1 MTKVDLKHFRRTVKT
16 DWAKEAEQMKEIS
29 MDFFRDEVR
38 NGFFIPTAV
47 KQAWAAQLQVLDVIE
62 TICRKHDI
70 TYFADWGTM
79 LGTVRHGGY
88 VPWDDDMDICMKRA
102 DYTRFK
108 EAAKTELPKNFRI
121 HDYEHQ
127 EDHWLFLSRVAN
139 SVHINFEPEHMKQFH
154 NFPYIAGID
163 IFVLDYLYKDEQQ
176 EKQHCEEV
184 KHIIAVADSII
195 AGEIAQPVKEANL
208 IQLEQKYHKTFN
220 RKLDNRHMGI
230 ELYRLAEEQMSRVP
244 EEQSDRM
251 AQIFPWGL
259 LGNRGQDKKYY
270 EKFVRLPFEDT
281 TMPVPADYHRILSGK
296 YHDYFKIHKVWS
308 GHDYPYFEGQR
319 KNLQAVAD
327 FKLPEFTFDKVML
340 RQNTKEMKNSD
351 TMQNIAAEALLN
363 IEKLHKAFMEEMQG
377 KTGSVVAGS
386 EEADDTEQSRSEAWT
401 DNAGQRT
408 GKLSADSTAQLLDI
422 LAQCQGVAI
431 DLGNFIE
438 QMKGEQ
444 HPSAK
449 VCVAALEKY
458 CEKIFNT
465 YNKMSLINER
475 PEKNSQIDNGMQAG
489 TAQAVWTDKIQSES
503 DLYGCEA
510 LQQAFVQMKQ
520 TVENEI
526 IHKKLVAFLPD
537 NPKRWKE
544 MQALYDYYTQQENT
558 EVCVIPLPLFA
569 KNLYGEIVAGQ
580 DEYDRNDKRNEYPA
594 YLNVI
599 PWHTVQMQSYEFA
612 AIVIQNPY
620 DAENPYLTVPPAYY
634 AKQLQQYTDC
644 LIYMMPQGV
653 NDFTE
658 NDITDVYGLKYSLT
672 MPGAMYADRI
682 LIESP
687 AMKALFVNH
696 LTAFAGEDTKE
707 VWADK
712 VMTISAFSGES
723 AQTGQPVQN
732 GQCGQTPPKKKLL
745 YCIGENEFY
754 ENAEMAI
761 NKVKERLNV
770 MTQYPESLKVAVC
783 LYPYDIAAWDICTGQ
798 EKDMLV
804 QVLKEYRK
812 NKGIELLTKNVFD
825 INGIDDMTAYYG
837 SPSPLICRFVQQRKP
852 AMVSEEQ

>member
-1 MTKVDLKHFRRTVKT
+1 
-16 DWAKEAEQMKEIS
+16 
-29 MDFFRDEVR
+29 
-38 NGFFIPTAV
+38 
-47 KQAWAAQLQVLDVIE
+47 
-62 TICRKHDI
+62 
-70 TYFADWGTM
+70 
-79 LGTVRHGGY
+79 
-88 VPWDDDMDICMKRA
+88 
-102 DYTRFK
+102 
-108 EAAKTELPKNFRI
+108 
-121 HDYEHQ
+121 
-127 EDHWLFLSRVAN
+127 
-139 SVHINFEPEHMKQFH
+139 
-154 NFPYIAGID
+154 
-163 IFVLDYLYKDEQQ
+163 
-176 EKQHCEEV
+176 
-184 KHIIAVADSII
+184 
-195 AGEIAQPVKEANL
+195 
-208 IQLEQKYHKTFN
+208 
-220 RKLDNRHMGI
+220 MGI
-230 ELYRLAEEQMSRVP
+230 ELYRLAEEQMARVP
-244 EEQSDRM
+244 KEESDRM

-259 LGNRGQDKKYY
+259 LGNRGQDREYY
-270 EKFVRLPFEDT
+270 EKFVRLPFENT

-319 KNLQAVAD
+319 KNLQTVAD
-327 FKLPEFTFDKVML
+327 FKLPEFTFDKAML
-340 RQNTKEMKNSD
+340 RQNAGKRDNQD
-351 TMQNIAAEALLN
+351 TMQNIAAEALSN
-363 IEKLHKAFMEEMQG
+363 IEKLHNAFLAEISR
-377 KTGSVVAGS
+377 KTAG
-386 EEADDTEQSRSEAWT
+386 AEQ
-401 DNAGQRT
+401 
-408 GKLSADSTAQLLDI
+408 ADSVAQLLDM
-422 LAQCQGVAI
+422 LAQCQSVAI

-438 QMKGEQ
+438 QMKGEENL
-444 HPSAK
+444 SAK
-449 VCVAALEKY
+449 ACVAALEEY
-458 CEKIFNT
+458 CEKIFNV
-465 YNKMSLINER
+465 YNNLSLALGR
-475 PEKNSQIDNGMQAG
+475 EKEDFQKLCA
-489 TAQAVWTDKIQSES
+489 
-503 DLYGCEA
+503 A
-510 LQQAFVQMKQ
+510 LNWAFVQMKQ
-520 TVENEI
+520 TVESEI
-526 IHKKLVAFLPD
+526 IYKKLVAFLPD

-558 EVCVIPLPLFA
+558 EACVIPLPLFT

-620 DAENPYLTVPPAYY
+620 DAENPYLTVPPVYY

-658 NDITDVYGLKYSLT
+658 NDITDVYGLKYSLM

-804 QVLKEYRK
+804 QVLKEYRE

>member
-1 MTKVDLKHFRRTVKT
+1 
-16 DWAKEAEQMKEIS
+16 MKEIS

-70 TYFADWGTM
+70 TYFADWGTI

-88 VPWDDDMDICMKRA
+88 VPWDDDMDICMKRE

-108 EAAKTELPKNFRI
+108 EAAKTELPKDFRI

-176 EKQHCEEV
+176 ETQRCEEV

-230 ELYRLAEEQMSRVP
+230 ELYRLAEEQMARVP
-244 EEQSDRM
+244 KEESDRM

-270 EKFVRLPFEDT
+270 EKFVRLPFENT

-327 FKLPEFTFDKVML
+327 FKLPEFTFDKAML
-340 RQNTKEMKNSD
+340 RQNTGKRDNQD
-351 TMQNIAAEALLN
+351 TMQNIAAEALSN
-363 IEKLHKAFMEEMQG
+363 IEKLHNAFLAEISR
-377 KTGSVVAGS
+377 KTAG
-386 EEADDTEQSRSEAWT
+386 AEQ
-401 DNAGQRT
+401 
-408 GKLSADSTAQLLDI
+408 ADSVAQLLDM
-422 LAQCQGVAI
+422 LAQCQSVAI

-438 QMKGEQ
+438 QMKGEENL
-444 HPSAK
+444 SAK
-449 VCVAALEKY
+449 ACVAALEEY
-458 CEKIFNT
+458 CEKIFDV
-465 YNKMSLINER
+465 YNNLPLAVER
-475 PEKNSQIDNGMQAG
+475 EKEDFQKLCA
-489 TAQAVWTDKIQSES
+489 
-503 DLYGCEA
+503 A
-510 LQQAFVQMKQ
+510 LNRAFVQMKQ
-520 TVENEI
+520 TVESEI
-526 IHKKLVAFLPD
+526 IYKKLVAFLPD

-544 MQALYDYYTQQENT
+544 MQALYDYYAQQENT
-558 EVCVIPLPLFA
+558 EACVIPLPLFA

-599 PWHTVQMQSYEFA
+599 PWHTVQLQSYEFA

-620 DAENPYLTVPPAYY
+620 DAENPYLTVPPVYY

-658 NDITDVYGLKYSLT
+658 NDITDVYGLKYSLM
-672 MPGAMYADRI
+672 MPGAMYADKI
-682 LIESP
+682 LIESG
-687 AMKALFVNH
+687 AMKELFVNH

>member
-1 MTKVDLKHFRRTVKT
+1 M

-70 TYFADWGTM
+70 TYFADWGTI

-88 VPWDDDMDICMKRA
+88 VPWDDDMDICMKRE

-108 EAAKTELPKNFRI
+108 EAAKTELPKDFRI

-176 EKQHCEEV
+176 EKQRCEEV

-208 IQLEQKYHKTFN
+208 IQLEEKYHKTFN

-230 ELYRLAEEQMSRVP
+230 ELYRLAEEQMARVP
-244 EEQSDRM
+244 KEESDRM
-251 AQIFPWGL
+251 AQIFPWSL
-259 LGNRGQDKKYY
+259 LGNRGQDREYY
-270 EKFVRLPFEDT
+270 EKFVRLPFENT

-327 FKLPEFTFDKVML
+327 FKLPEFTFDKAML
-340 RQNTKEMKNSD
+340 RQNTKEMKNPD

-363 IEKLHKAFMEEMQG
+363 VEKLHNAFLAEISR
-377 KTGSVVAGS
+377 KTAG
-386 EEADDTEQSRSEAWT
+386 AEQ
-401 DNAGQRT
+401 
-408 GKLSADSTAQLLDI
+408 ADSVAQLLDM
-422 LAQCQGVAI
+422 LAQCQSVAI

-438 QMKGEQ
+438 QMQGEENL
-444 HPSAK
+444 SAK
-449 VCVAALEKY
+449 ACVAALEEY
-458 CEKIFNT
+458 CEKIFNV
-465 YNKMSLINER
+465 YNNLSLALGR
-475 PEKNSQIDNGMQAG
+475 EKEDFQKLCA
-489 TAQAVWTDKIQSES
+489 
-503 DLYGCEA
+503 A
-510 LQQAFVQMKQ
+510 LNRAFVQMKQ

-812 NKGIELLTKNVFD
+812 NKGIELLTKNAFD

-837 SPSPLICRFVQQRKP
+837 SPSPLICRFVQQHKP

>member
-1 MTKVDLKHFRRTVKT
+1 M

-70 TYFADWGTM
+70 TYFADWGTI

-108 EAAKTELPKNFRI
+108 EAAKTELPKDFRI

-176 EKQHCEEV
+176 EKQRCEEV

-208 IQLEQKYHKTFN
+208 IQLEEKYHKTFN

-230 ELYRLAEEQMSRVP
+230 ELYRLAEEQMARVP
-244 EEQSDRM
+244 KEESDRM
-251 AQIFPWGL
+251 TQIFPWGL
-259 LGNRGQDKKYY
+259 LGNRGQDREYY
-270 EKFVRLPFEDT
+270 EKFVRLPFENT

-327 FKLPEFTFDKVML
+327 FKLPEFTFDKAML
-340 RQNTKEMKNSD
+340 RQNAGKRDNQD
-351 TMQNIAAEALLN
+351 TMQNIAAEALSN
-363 IEKLHKAFMEEMQG
+363 IEKLHNAFLAEISW
-377 KTGSVVAGS
+377 KTAG
-386 EEADDTEQSRSEAWT
+386 AEQ
-401 DNAGQRT
+401 
-408 GKLSADSTAQLLDI
+408 ADSVAQLLDM
-422 LAQCQGVAI
+422 LAQCQSVAI

-438 QMKGEQ
+438 QMKGEENL
-444 HPSAK
+444 SAK
-449 VCVAALEKY
+449 ACVAALEEY
-458 CEKIFNT
+458 CEKIFDV
-465 YNKMSLINER
+465 YNNLPLAVER
-475 PEKNSQIDNGMQAG
+475 EKEDFQKLCA
-489 TAQAVWTDKIQSES
+489 
-503 DLYGCEA
+503 A
-510 LQQAFVQMKQ
+510 LNQAFVQMKQ

-544 MQALYDYYTQQENT
+544 MQALYDYYRQQENT

-580 DEYDRNDKRNEYPA
+580 DEYDKNDKRGEYPA
-594 YLNVI
+594 DLNI
-599 PWHTVQMQSYEFA
+599 IAWHTVQMQSYEFA

-707 VWADK
+707 VWDDK

>member
-1 MTKVDLKHFRRTVKT
+1 
-16 DWAKEAEQMKEIS
+16 MKEIS

-70 TYFADWGTM
+70 TYFADWGTI

-88 VPWDDDMDICMKRA
+88 VPWDDDMDICMKRE

-108 EAAKTELPKNFRI
+108 EAAKTELPKDFRI

-176 EKQHCEEV
+176 EKQRCEEV

-208 IQLEQKYHKTFN
+208 IQLEEKYHKTFN

-230 ELYRLAEEQMSRVP
+230 ELYRLAEEQMARVP
-244 EEQSDRM
+244 KEESDRM

-259 LGNRGQDKKYY
+259 LGNRGQDREYY
-270 EKFVRLPFEDT
+270 EKFVRLPFENT

-327 FKLPEFTFDKVML
+327 FKLPEFTFDKAML
-340 RQNTKEMKNSD
+340 RQNAGKRDNQD
-351 TMQNIAAEALLN
+351 TMQNIAAEALSN
-363 IEKLHKAFMEEMQG
+363 IEKLHNAFLAEISR
-377 KTGSVVAGS
+377 KTAG
-386 EEADDTEQSRSEAWT
+386 AEQ
-401 DNAGQRT
+401 
-408 GKLSADSTAQLLDI
+408 ADSVAQLLDM
-422 LAQCQGVAI
+422 LAQCQSVAI

-438 QMKGEQ
+438 QMKGEENL
-444 HPSAK
+444 SAK
-449 VCVAALEKY
+449 ACVAALEEY
-458 CEKIFNT
+458 CEKIFDV
-465 YNKMSLINER
+465 YNNLPLAVGR
-475 PEKNSQIDNGMQAG
+475 EKEDFQKLCA
-489 TAQAVWTDKIQSES
+489 
-503 DLYGCEA
+503 A
-510 LQQAFVQMKQ
+510 LNQAFVQMKQ

-544 MQALYDYYTQQENT
+544 MQALYDYYRQQENT

-569 KNLYGEIVAGQ
+569 KSLYGEIVAGQ
-580 DEYDRNDKRNEYPA
+580 DEYDKNDKRGEYPA
-594 YLNVI
+594 DLNI
-599 PWHTVQMQSYEFA
+599 IAWHTVQMQSYEFA

-804 QVLKEYRK
+804 QVLKEYRN

>member
-1 MTKVDLKHFRRTVKT
+1 MDLKHFRWTVKT

-70 TYFADWGTM
+70 TYFADWGTI

-88 VPWDDDMDICMKRA
+88 VPWDDDMDICMKRE

-108 EAAKTELPKNFRI
+108 EAAKTELPKDFRI

-176 EKQHCEEV
+176 EKQRCEEV

-208 IQLEQKYHKTFN
+208 IQLEEKYHKTFN
-220 RKLDNRHMGI
+220 RKLDNRHIGI
-230 ELYRLAEEQMSRVP
+230 ELYRLAEEQMARVP
-244 EEQSDRM
+244 KEESDRM

-259 LGNRGQDKKYY
+259 LGNRGQDREYY
-270 EKFVRLPFEDT
+270 EKFVRLPFENT

-327 FKLPEFTFDKVML
+327 FKLPEFTFDKAML
-340 RQNTKEMKNSD
+340 RQNAGKRDNQD
-351 TMQNIAAEALLN
+351 TMQNIAAEALSN
-363 IEKLHKAFMEEMQG
+363 IEKLHNAFLAEISW
-377 KTGSVVAGS
+377 KTAG
-386 EEADDTEQSRSEAWT
+386 AEQ
-401 DNAGQRT
+401 
-408 GKLSADSTAQLLDI
+408 ADSVAQLLDM
-422 LAQCQGVAI
+422 LAQCQSVAI

-438 QMKGEQ
+438 QMKGEENL
-444 HPSAK
+444 SAK
-449 VCVAALEKY
+449 ACVAALEEY
-458 CEKIFNT
+458 CEKIFDV
-465 YNKMSLINER
+465 YNNLPLAVER
-475 PEKNSQIDNGMQAG
+475 EKEDFQKLCA
-489 TAQAVWTDKIQSES
+489 
-503 DLYGCEA
+503 A
-510 LQQAFVQMKQ
+510 LNQAFVQMKQ

-544 MQALYDYYTQQENT
+544 MQALYDYYRQQENT

-580 DEYDRNDKRNEYPA
+580 DEYDKNDKRGEYPA
-594 YLNVI
+594 DLNI
-599 PWHTVQMQSYEFA
+599 IAWHTVQMQSYEFA

-620 DAENPYLTVPPAYY
+620 DAENPYLTVPTAYY

-658 NDITDVYGLKYSLT
+658 NDITDVYGLKYSLM

-812 NKGIELLTKNVFD
+812 NKGIELLTKNAFD

-837 SPSPLICRFVQQRKP
+837 SPSPLICRFVQQHKP

>member
-1 MTKVDLKHFRRTVKT
+1 M

-70 TYFADWGTM
+70 TYFADWGTI

-88 VPWDDDMDICMKRA
+88 VPWDDDMDICMKRE

-108 EAAKTELPKNFRI
+108 EAAKTELPKDFRI

-154 NFPYIAGID
+154 NFPYIVGID

-176 EKQHCEEV
+176 EKQRCEEV

-208 IQLEQKYHKTFN
+208 IQLEEKYHKTFN

-230 ELYRLAEEQMSRVP
+230 ELYRLAEEQMARVP
-244 EEQSDRM
+244 KEESDRM

-270 EKFVRLPFEDT
+270 EKFVRLPFENT
-281 TMPVPADYHRILSGK
+281 IMPVPADYHRILSGR

-327 FKLPEFTFDKVML
+327 FKLPEFTFDKAML
-340 RQNTKEMKNSD
+340 RQNAGKRDNQD
-351 TMQNIAAEALLN
+351 TMQNIAAEALSN
-363 IEKLHKAFMEEMQG
+363 IEKLHNAFLAEISR
-377 KTGSVVAGS
+377 KTAG
-386 EEADDTEQSRSEAWT
+386 AEQ
-401 DNAGQRT
+401 
-408 GKLSADSTAQLLDI
+408 ADSVAQLLDM
-422 LAQCQGVAI
+422 LAQCQSVAI

-438 QMKGEQ
+438 QMKGEENL
-444 HPSAK
+444 SAK
-449 VCVAALEKY
+449 ACVAALEEY
-458 CEKIFNT
+458 CEKIFDV
-465 YNKMSLINER
+465 YNNLPLAVER
-475 PEKNSQIDNGMQAG
+475 EKEDFQKLCA
-489 TAQAVWTDKIQSES
+489 
-503 DLYGCEA
+503 A
-510 LQQAFVQMKQ
+510 LNQAFVQMKQ

-544 MQALYDYYTQQENT
+544 MQALYDYYRQQENT

-580 DEYDRNDKRNEYPA
+580 DEYDKNDKRGEYPA
-594 YLNVI
+594 DLNI
-599 PWHTVQMQSYEFA
+599 IAWHTVQMQSYEFA

-658 NDITDVYGLKYSLT
+658 NDITDVYGLKYSLM

-804 QVLKEYRK
+804 QVLKEYQK
-812 NKGIELLTKNVFD
+812 NKGIELLMKNVFD

>member
-1 MTKVDLKHFRRTVKT
+1 
-16 DWAKEAEQMKEIS
+16 MKEIS

-70 TYFADWGTM
+70 TYFADWGTI

-88 VPWDDDMDICMKRA
+88 VPWDDDMDICMKRE

-108 EAAKTELPKNFRI
+108 EAAKTELPKDFRI

-176 EKQHCEEV
+176 EKQRCEEV

-208 IQLEQKYHKTFN
+208 IQLEEKYHKTFN
-220 RKLDNRHMGI
+220 RKLDNRHIGI
-230 ELYRLAEEQMSRVP
+230 ELYRLAEEQMARVP
-244 EEQSDRM
+244 KEESDRM

-259 LGNRGQDKKYY
+259 LGNRGQDREYY
-270 EKFVRLPFEDT
+270 EKFVRLPFENT

-327 FKLPEFTFDKVML
+327 FKLPEFTFDKAML
-340 RQNTKEMKNSD
+340 RQNAGKRDNQD
-351 TMQNIAAEALLN
+351 TMQNIAAEALSN
-363 IEKLHKAFMEEMQG
+363 IEKLHNAFLAEISR
-377 KTGSVVAGS
+377 KTAG
-386 EEADDTEQSRSEAWT
+386 AEQ
-401 DNAGQRT
+401 
-408 GKLSADSTAQLLDI
+408 ADSVAQLLDM
-422 LAQCQGVAI
+422 LAQCQSVAI

-438 QMKGEQ
+438 QMKGEENL
-444 HPSAK
+444 SAK
-449 VCVAALEKY
+449 ACVAALEEY
-458 CEKIFNT
+458 CEKIFNV
-465 YNKMSLINER
+465 YNNLSLVLGR
-475 PEKNSQIDNGMQAG
+475 EKEDFQKLCA
-489 TAQAVWTDKIQSES
+489 
-503 DLYGCEA
+503 A
-510 LQQAFVQMKQ
+510 LNRAFVQMKQ
-520 TVENEI
+520 TVESEI
-526 IHKKLVAFLPD
+526 IYKKLVAFLPD

-558 EVCVIPLPLFA
+558 EACVIPLPLFT
-569 KNLYGEIVAGQ
+569 KNLYGGIVAGQ
-580 DEYDRNDKRNEYPA
+580 DEYDKNDKRGEYPA
-594 YLNVI
+594 DLNI
-599 PWHTVQMQSYEFA
+599 IAWHTVQMQSYEFA

>member
-1 MTKVDLKHFRRTVKT
+1 
-16 DWAKEAEQMKEIS
+16 
-29 MDFFRDEVR
+29 
-38 NGFFIPTAV
+38 
-47 KQAWAAQLQVLDVIE
+47 
-62 TICRKHDI
+62 
-70 TYFADWGTM
+70 
-79 LGTVRHGGY
+79 
-88 VPWDDDMDICMKRA
+88 
-102 DYTRFK
+102 
-108 EAAKTELPKNFRI
+108 
-121 HDYEHQ
+121 
-127 EDHWLFLSRVAN
+127 
-139 SVHINFEPEHMKQFH
+139 
-154 NFPYIAGID
+154 
-163 IFVLDYLYKDEQQ
+163 
-176 EKQHCEEV
+176 
-184 KHIIAVADSII
+184 
-195 AGEIAQPVKEANL
+195 
-208 IQLEQKYHKTFN
+208 
-220 RKLDNRHMGI
+220 
-230 ELYRLAEEQMSRVP
+230 
-244 EEQSDRM
+244 
-251 AQIFPWGL
+251 
-259 LGNRGQDKKYY
+259 
-270 EKFVRLPFEDT
+270 
-281 TMPVPADYHRILSGK
+281 
-296 YHDYFKIHKVWS
+296 
-308 GHDYPYFEGQR
+308 
-319 KNLQAVAD
+319 
-327 FKLPEFTFDKVML
+327 
-340 RQNTKEMKNSD
+340 
-351 TMQNIAAEALLN
+351 
-363 IEKLHKAFMEEMQG
+363 
-377 KTGSVVAGS
+377 
-386 EEADDTEQSRSEAWT
+386 
-401 DNAGQRT
+401 
-408 GKLSADSTAQLLDI
+408 
-422 LAQCQGVAI
+422 
-431 DLGNFIE
+431 
-438 QMKGEQ
+438 
-444 HPSAK
+444 
-449 VCVAALEKY
+449 
-458 CEKIFNT
+458 
-465 YNKMSLINER
+465 MSLINER

-732 GQCGQTPPKKKLL
+732 GQCGQIPPKKKLL

>member
-1 MTKVDLKHFRRTVKT
+1 M

-70 TYFADWGTM
+70 TYFADWGTI

-88 VPWDDDMDICMKRA
+88 VPWDDDMDICMKRE

-108 EAAKTELPKNFRI
+108 EAAKTELPKDFRI

-176 EKQHCEEV
+176 EKQRCEEV

-195 AGEIAQPVKEANL
+195 VGEIAQPVKEANL
-208 IQLEQKYHKTFN
+208 IQLEEKYHKTFN

-230 ELYRLAEEQMSRVP
+230 ELYRLAEEQMARVP
-244 EEQSDRM
+244 KEESDRM

-259 LGNRGQDKKYY
+259 LGNRGQDREYY
-270 EKFVRLPFEDT
+270 EKFVRLPFENT

-327 FKLPEFTFDKVML
+327 FKLPEFTFDKAML
-340 RQNTKEMKNSD
+340 RQNAGKRDNQD

-363 IEKLHKAFMEEMQG
+363 IEKLHNAFLAEIPW
-377 KTGSVVAGS
+377 KTAG
-386 EEADDTEQSRSEAWT
+386 AEQ
-401 DNAGQRT
+401 
-408 GKLSADSTAQLLDI
+408 ADSVAQLLDM
-422 LAQCQGVAI
+422 LAQCQSVVI

-438 QMKGEQ
+438 QMKGEENL
-444 HPSAK
+444 SAK
-449 VCVAALEKY
+449 ACVAALEEY
-458 CEKIFNT
+458 CEKIFDV
-465 YNKMSLINER
+465 YNNVSLAVER
-475 PEKNSQIDNGMQAG
+475 EKEDFQKLCA
-489 TAQAVWTDKIQSES
+489 
-503 DLYGCEA
+503 A
-510 LQQAFVQMKQ
+510 LNRAFVQMKQ

-544 MQALYDYYTQQENT
+544 MQALYDYYRQQENT

-580 DEYDRNDKRNEYPA
+580 DEYDKNDKRGEYPA
-594 YLNVI
+594 DLNI
-599 PWHTVQMQSYEFA
+599 IAWHTVQMQSYEFA

-658 NDITDVYGLKYSLT
+658 NDITDIYGLKYSLT
-672 MPGAMYADRI
+672 VPGTMYADKI
-682 LIESP
+682 LIESG
-687 AMKALFVNH
+687 AMKELFVNH

-707 VWADK
+707 VWDDK

>member
-1 MTKVDLKHFRRTVKT
+1 
-16 DWAKEAEQMKEIS
+16 MKEIS

-70 TYFADWGTM
+70 TYFADWGTI

-88 VPWDDDMDICMKRA
+88 VPWDDDMDICMKRE

-108 EAAKTELPKNFRI
+108 EAAKTELPKDFRI

-176 EKQHCEEV
+176 EKQRCEEV

-208 IQLEQKYHKTFN
+208 IQLEEKYHKTFN

-230 ELYRLAEEQMSRVP
+230 ELYRLAEEQMARVP
-244 EEQSDRM
+244 KEESDRM

-259 LGNRGQDKKYY
+259 LGNRGQDREYY
-270 EKFVRLPFEDT
+270 EKFVRLPFENT

-327 FKLPEFTFDKVML
+327 FKLPEFTFDKAML
-340 RQNTKEMKNSD
+340 RQNAGKRDNQD
-351 TMQNIAAEALLN
+351 TMQNIAAEALSN
-363 IEKLHKAFMEEMQG
+363 IEKLHNAFLAEISR
-377 KTGSVVAGS
+377 KTAG
-386 EEADDTEQSRSEAWT
+386 AEQ
-401 DNAGQRT
+401 
-408 GKLSADSTAQLLDI
+408 ADSVAQLLDM
-422 LAQCQGVAI
+422 LAQCQSVAI

-438 QMKGEQ
+438 QMKGEENL
-444 HPSAK
+444 SAK
-449 VCVAALEKY
+449 ACVAALEEY
-458 CEKIFNT
+458 CEKIFDV
-465 YNKMSLINER
+465 YNNLPLAVER
-475 PEKNSQIDNGMQAG
+475 EKEDFQKLCA
-489 TAQAVWTDKIQSES
+489 
-503 DLYGCEA
+503 A
-510 LQQAFVQMKQ
+510 LNQAFVQMKQ

-544 MQALYDYYTQQENT
+544 MQALYDYYRQQENT

-580 DEYDRNDKRNEYPA
+580 DEYDKNDKRGEYPA
-594 YLNVI
+594 DLNI
-599 PWHTVQMQSYEFA
+599 IAWHTVQMQSYEFA

-620 DAENPYLTVPPAYY
+620 DAENPYLTVPTAYY

-658 NDITDVYGLKYSLT
+658 NDITDVYGLKYSLM

-707 VWADK
+707 VWTDK
-712 VMTISAFSGES
+712 VMTIAAFSGES

>member
-88 VPWDDDMDICMKRA
+88 VPWDDDMDICMKRE

-108 EAAKTELPKNFRI
+108 EAAKTELPKDFRI

-176 EKQHCEEV
+176 EKQRCEEV

-208 IQLEQKYHKTFN
+208 IQLEEKYHKTFN
-220 RKLDNRHMGI
+220 RKLDNRHIGI
-230 ELYRLAEEQMSRVP
+230 ELYRLAEEQMARVP
-244 EEQSDRM
+244 KEESDRM

-259 LGNRGQDKKYY
+259 LGNRGQDREYY
-270 EKFVRLPFEDT
+270 EKFVRLPFENT

-327 FKLPEFTFDKVML
+327 FKLPEFTFDKAML
-340 RQNTKEMKNSD
+340 RQNAGKRDNQD
-351 TMQNIAAEALLN
+351 TMQNIAAEALSN
-363 IEKLHKAFMEEMQG
+363 IEKLHNAFLAEISR
-377 KTGSVVAGS
+377 KTAG
-386 EEADDTEQSRSEAWT
+386 AEQ
-401 DNAGQRT
+401 
-408 GKLSADSTAQLLDI
+408 ADSVAQLLDM
-422 LAQCQGVAI
+422 LAQCQSVAI

-438 QMKGEQ
+438 QMKGEENL
-444 HPSAK
+444 SAK
-449 VCVAALEKY
+449 ACVAALEEY
-458 CEKIFNT
+458 CEKIFNV
-465 YNKMSLINER
+465 YNNLSLVLGR
-475 PEKNSQIDNGMQAG
+475 EKEDFQKLCA
-489 TAQAVWTDKIQSES
+489 
-503 DLYGCEA
+503 A
-510 LQQAFVQMKQ
+510 LNRAFVQMKQ
-520 TVENEI
+520 TVESEI
-526 IHKKLVAFLPD
+526 IYKKLVAFLPD

-558 EVCVIPLPLFA
+558 EACVIPLPLFT
-569 KNLYGEIVAGQ
+569 KNLYGGIVAGQ
-580 DEYDRNDKRNEYPA
+580 DEYDKNDKRGEYPA
-594 YLNVI
+594 DLNI
-599 PWHTVQMQSYEFA
+599 IAWHTVQMQSYEFA

-837 SPSPLICRFVQQRKP
+837 SPSPLICRFVQQHKP

>member
-1 MTKVDLKHFRRTVKT
+1 
-16 DWAKEAEQMKEIS
+16 MKEIS

-70 TYFADWGTM
+70 TYFADWGTI

-88 VPWDDDMDICMKRA
+88 VPWDDDMDICMKRE

-176 EKQHCEEV
+176 EKQRCEEV

-208 IQLEQKYHKTFN
+208 IQLEEKYHKTFN
-220 RKLDNRHMGI
+220 RKLDNRHIGI
-230 ELYRLAEEQMSRVP
+230 ELYRLAEEQMARVP
-244 EEQSDRM
+244 KEESDRM

-259 LGNRGQDKKYY
+259 LGNRGQDREYY
-270 EKFVRLPFEDT
+270 EKFVRLPFENT

-327 FKLPEFTFDKVML
+327 FKLPEFTFDKAML
-340 RQNTKEMKNSD
+340 RQNTGKRDNQD
-351 TMQNIAAEALLN
+351 TMQNIAAEALSN
-363 IEKLHKAFMEEMQG
+363 IEKLHNAFLAEISR
-377 KTGSVVAGS
+377 KTAG
-386 EEADDTEQSRSEAWT
+386 AEQ
-401 DNAGQRT
+401 
-408 GKLSADSTAQLLDI
+408 ADSVAQLLDM
-422 LAQCQGVAI
+422 LAQCQSVAI

-438 QMKGEQ
+438 QMKGEENL
-444 HPSAK
+444 SAK
-449 VCVAALEKY
+449 ACVAALEEY
-458 CEKIFNT
+458 CEKIFDV
-465 YNKMSLINER
+465 YNNLPLAVER
-475 PEKNSQIDNGMQAG
+475 EKEDFQKLCA
-489 TAQAVWTDKIQSES
+489 
-503 DLYGCEA
+503 A
-510 LQQAFVQMKQ
+510 LNRAFVQMKQ
-520 TVENEI
+520 TVESEI
-526 IHKKLVAFLPD
+526 IYKKLVAFLPD

-544 MQALYDYYTQQENT
+544 MQALYDYYAQQENT
-558 EVCVIPLPLFA
+558 EACVIPLPLFA

-599 PWHTVQMQSYEFA
+599 PWHTVQLQSYEFA

-620 DAENPYLTVPPAYY
+620 DAENPYLTVPPVYY

-658 NDITDVYGLKYSLT
+658 NDITDVYGLKYSLM
-672 MPGAMYADRI
+672 MPGAMYADKI
-682 LIESP
+682 LIESG
-687 AMKALFVNH
+687 AMKELFVNH

-732 GQCGQTPPKKKLL
+732 GQCGQTPPKKSCYTAL
-745 YCIGENEFY
+745 
-754 ENAEMAI
+754 
-761 NKVKERLNV
+761 VKMNFMKMRRW
-770 MTQYPESLKVAVC
+770 QSIK
-783 LYPYDIAAWDICTGQ
+783 
-798 EKDMLV
+798 
-804 QVLKEYRK
+804 
-812 NKGIELLTKNVFD
+812 
-825 INGIDDMTAYYG
+825 
-837 SPSPLICRFVQQRKP
+837 
-852 AMVSEEQ
+852 

>member
-1 MTKVDLKHFRRTVKT
+1 M

-70 TYFADWGTM
+70 TYFADWGTI

-88 VPWDDDMDICMKRA
+88 VPWDDDMDICMKRE

-108 EAAKTELPKNFRI
+108 EAAKTELPESFCI

-127 EDHWLFLSRVAN
+127 EDHWLFLSRVVN
-139 SVHINFEPEHMKQFH
+139 NKHICFEPEHMKQFH
-154 NFPYIAGID
+154 NFPYLAGID

-176 EKQHCEEV
+176 EKQRCEEV

-208 IQLEQKYHKTFN
+208 IQLEEKYHKTFN

-230 ELYRLAEEQMSRVP
+230 ELYRLAEEQMARVP
-244 EEQSDRM
+244 KEESDRM

-270 EKFVRLPFEDT
+270 EKFVRLPFENT
-281 TMPVPADYHRILSGK
+281 IMPVPADYHRILSGR

-327 FKLPEFTFDKVML
+327 FKLPEFTFDKAML
-340 RQNTKEMKNSD
+340 RQNAGKRDNQD
-351 TMQNIAAEALLN
+351 TMQNIAAEALSN
-363 IEKLHKAFMEEMQG
+363 IEKLHNAFLAEISR
-377 KTGSVVAGS
+377 KTAG
-386 EEADDTEQSRSEAWT
+386 AEQ
-401 DNAGQRT
+401 
-408 GKLSADSTAQLLDI
+408 ADSVAQLLDM
-422 LAQCQGVAI
+422 LAQCQSVAI

-438 QMKGEQ
+438 QMKGEENL
-444 HPSAK
+444 SAK
-449 VCVAALEKY
+449 ACVAALEEY
-458 CEKIFNT
+458 CEKIFDV
-465 YNKMSLINER
+465 YNNLPLAVER
-475 PEKNSQIDNGMQAG
+475 EKEDFQKLCA
-489 TAQAVWTDKIQSES
+489 
-503 DLYGCEA
+503 A
-510 LQQAFVQMKQ
+510 LNQAFVQMKQ

-544 MQALYDYYTQQENT
+544 MQALYDYYRQQENT

-580 DEYDRNDKRNEYPA
+580 DEYDKNDKRGEYPA
-594 YLNVI
+594 DLNI
-599 PWHTVQMQSYEFA
+599 IAWHTVQMQSYEFA

-658 NDITDVYGLKYSLT
+658 NDITDIYGLKYSLT
-672 MPGAMYADRI
+672 VPGAMYADKI
-682 LIESP
+682 LIESG
-687 AMKALFVNH
+687 AMKELFVNH

-804 QVLKEYRK
+804 QVLKEYQK
-812 NKGIELLTKNVFD
+812 NKGIELLMKNVFD

>member
-1 MTKVDLKHFRRTVKT
+1 
-16 DWAKEAEQMKEIS
+16 MKEIS

-70 TYFADWGTM
+70 TYFADWGTI

-88 VPWDDDMDICMKRA
+88 VPWDDDMDICMKRE

-108 EAAKTELPKNFRI
+108 EAAKTELPKDFRI

-176 EKQHCEEV
+176 EKQRCEEV

-208 IQLEQKYHKTFN
+208 IQLEEKYHKTFN
-220 RKLDNRHMGI
+220 RKLDNRHIGI
-230 ELYRLAEEQMSRVP
+230 ELYRLAEEQMARVP
-244 EEQSDRM
+244 KEESDRM

-259 LGNRGQDKKYY
+259 LGNRGQDREYY
-270 EKFVRLPFEDT
+270 EKFVRLPFENT

-308 GHDYPYFEGQR
+308 GHDYPYFEEQR

-327 FKLPEFTFDKVML
+327 FKLPEFTFDKAML
-340 RQNTKEMKNSD
+340 RQNAGKRDNQD
-351 TMQNIAAEALLN
+351 TMQNIATEALSN
-363 IEKLHKAFMEEMQG
+363 IEKLHNAFLAEISR
-377 KTGSVVAGS
+377 KTAG
-386 EEADDTEQSRSEAWT
+386 AEQ
-401 DNAGQRT
+401 
-408 GKLSADSTAQLLDI
+408 ADSVAQLLDM
-422 LAQCQGVAI
+422 LAQCQSVAI

-438 QMKGEQ
+438 QMKGEENL
-444 HPSAK
+444 SAK
-449 VCVAALEKY
+449 ACVAALEEY
-458 CEKIFNT
+458 CEKIFDV
-465 YNKMSLINER
+465 YNNLPLAVER
-475 PEKNSQIDNGMQAG
+475 EKEDFQKLCA
-489 TAQAVWTDKIQSES
+489 
-503 DLYGCEA
+503 A
-510 LQQAFVQMKQ
+510 LNQAFVQMKQ

-544 MQALYDYYTQQENT
+544 MQALYDYYRQQENT

-580 DEYDRNDKRNEYPA
+580 DEYDKNDKRGEYPA
-594 YLNVI
+594 DLNI
-599 PWHTVQMQSYEFA
+599 IAWHTVQMQSYEFA

-620 DAENPYLTVPPAYY
+620 DAENPYLTVPTAYY

-658 NDITDVYGLKYSLT
+658 NDITDVYGLKYSLM

-707 VWADK
+707 VWTDK
-712 VMTISAFSGES
+712 VMTIAAFSGES

-804 QVLKEYRK
+804 QVLKEYQK
-812 NKGIELLTKNVFD
+812 NKGVELLTKNVFD

>member
-1 MTKVDLKHFRRTVKT
+1 MAKVDLKHFRRTVKT

-70 TYFADWGTM
+70 TYFADWGTI

-88 VPWDDDMDICMKRA
+88 VPWDDDMDICMKRE

-108 EAAKTELPKNFRI
+108 EAAKTELPKDFRI

-176 EKQHCEEV
+176 EKQRCEEV

-195 AGEIAQPVKEANL
+195 VGEIAQPVKEANL
-208 IQLEQKYHKTFN
+208 IQLEEKYHKTFN

-230 ELYRLAEEQMSRVP
+230 ELYRLAEEQMARVP
-244 EEQSDRM
+244 KEESDRM

-259 LGNRGQDKKYY
+259 LGNRGQDREYY
-270 EKFVRLPFEDT
+270 EKFVRLPFENT

-327 FKLPEFTFDKVML
+327 FKLPEFTFDKAML
-340 RQNTKEMKNSD
+340 RQNAGKRDNQD

-363 IEKLHKAFMEEMQG
+363 IEKLHNAFLAEIPW
-377 KTGSVVAGS
+377 KTAG
-386 EEADDTEQSRSEAWT
+386 AEQ
-401 DNAGQRT
+401 
-408 GKLSADSTAQLLDI
+408 ADSVAQLLDM
-422 LAQCQGVAI
+422 LAQCQSVVI

-438 QMKGEQ
+438 QMKGEENL
-444 HPSAK
+444 SAK
-449 VCVAALEKY
+449 ACVAALEEY
-458 CEKIFNT
+458 CEKIFDV
-465 YNKMSLINER
+465 YNNVSLAVER
-475 PEKNSQIDNGMQAG
+475 EKEDFQKLCA
-489 TAQAVWTDKIQSES
+489 
-503 DLYGCEA
+503 A
-510 LQQAFVQMKQ
+510 LNRAFVQMKQ

-544 MQALYDYYTQQENT
+544 MQALYDYYRQQENT

-580 DEYDRNDKRNEYPA
+580 DEYDKNDKRGEYPA
-594 YLNVI
+594 DLNI
-599 PWHTVQMQSYEFA
+599 IAWHTVQMQSYEFA

-658 NDITDVYGLKYSLT
+658 NDITDIYGLKYSLT
-672 MPGAMYADRI
+672 VPGTMYADKI
-682 LIESP
+682 LIESG
-687 AMKALFVNH
+687 AMKELFVNH

-707 VWADK
+707 VWDDK

-732 GQCGQTPPKKKLL
+732 GQCGQTPPKKSCYTAL
-745 YCIGENEFY
+745 
-754 ENAEMAI
+754 
-761 NKVKERLNV
+761 VKMNFMKMRRW
-770 MTQYPESLKVAVC
+770 QSIK
-783 LYPYDIAAWDICTGQ
+783 
-798 EKDMLV
+798 
-804 QVLKEYRK
+804 
-812 NKGIELLTKNVFD
+812 
-825 INGIDDMTAYYG
+825 
-837 SPSPLICRFVQQRKP
+837 
-852 AMVSEEQ
+852 

>member
-1 MTKVDLKHFRRTVKT
+1 
-16 DWAKEAEQMKEIS
+16 MKEIS

-108 EAAKTELPKNFRI
+108 EAAKTELPKDFRI

-176 EKQHCEEV
+176 ETQRCEEV

-195 AGEIAQPVKEANL
+195 AGNIAQPAKEANL

-230 ELYRLAEEQMSRVP
+230 ELYRLAEEQMARVP
-244 EEQSDRM
+244 KEESDRM

-270 EKFVRLPFEDT
+270 EKFVRLPFENT

-327 FKLPEFTFDKVML
+327 FKLPEFTFDKAML
-340 RQNTKEMKNSD
+340 RQNTRKRDNQD
-351 TMQNIAAEALLN
+351 TMQNIAAEVLSN
-363 IEKLHKAFMEEMQG
+363 IEKLHNAFLAEISR
-377 KTGSVVAGS
+377 KTAG
-386 EEADDTEQSRSEAWT
+386 AEQ
-401 DNAGQRT
+401 
-408 GKLSADSTAQLLDI
+408 ADSVAQLLDM
-422 LAQCQGVAI
+422 LAQCQSVAI

-438 QMKGEQ
+438 QMKGEENL
-444 HPSAK
+444 SAK
-449 VCVAALEKY
+449 ACVAALEEY
-458 CEKIFNT
+458 CEKIFNV
-465 YNKMSLINER
+465 YNNLSLAVER
-475 PEKNSQIDNGMQAG
+475 EKEDFQKLCA
-489 TAQAVWTDKIQSES
+489 
-503 DLYGCEA
+503 A
-510 LQQAFVQMKQ
+510 LNQAFVQMKQ
-520 TVENEI
+520 TVESEI
-526 IHKKLVAFLPD
+526 IYKKLVAFLPD

-544 MQALYDYYTQQENT
+544 MQALYDYYRQQENT

-599 PWHTVQMQSYEFA
+599 PWHTVQLQSYEFA

-620 DAENPYLTVPPAYY
+620 DAENPYLTVPPVYY

-812 NKGIELLTKNVFD
+812 NKGIELLTRNVFD

-837 SPSPLICRFVQQRKP
+837 SPSPLICRFVQQHKP

>member
-1 MTKVDLKHFRRTVKT
+1 
-16 DWAKEAEQMKEIS
+16 MKEIS

-47 KQAWAAQLQVLDVIE
+47 KQVWAAQLQVLDVIE

-70 TYFADWGTM
+70 TYFADWGTI

-88 VPWDDDMDICMKRA
+88 VPWDDDMDICMKRE

-108 EAAKTELPKNFRI
+108 EAAKTELPKDFRI

-176 EKQHCEEV
+176 EKQRCEEV

-230 ELYRLAEEQMSRVP
+230 ELYRLAEEQMARVP
-244 EEQSDRM
+244 KEESDRM

-259 LGNRGQDKKYY
+259 LGNRGQDREYY
-270 EKFVRLPFEDT
+270 EKFVRLPFENT

-319 KNLQAVAD
+319 KNLQTVAD
-327 FKLPEFTFDKVML
+327 FKLPEFTFDKAML
-340 RQNTKEMKNSD
+340 RQNAGKRDNQD
-351 TMQNIAAEALLN
+351 TMQNIAAEALSN
-363 IEKLHKAFMEEMQG
+363 IEKLHNAFLAEISR
-377 KTGSVVAGS
+377 KTAG
-386 EEADDTEQSRSEAWT
+386 AEQ
-401 DNAGQRT
+401 
-408 GKLSADSTAQLLDI
+408 ADSVAQLLDM
-422 LAQCQGVAI
+422 LAQCQSVAI

-438 QMKGEQ
+438 QMKGEENL
-444 HPSAK
+444 SAK
-449 VCVAALEKY
+449 ACVAALEEY
-458 CEKIFNT
+458 CEKIFNV
-465 YNKMSLINER
+465 YNNLSLALGR
-475 PEKNSQIDNGMQAG
+475 EKEDFQKLCA
-489 TAQAVWTDKIQSES
+489 
-503 DLYGCEA
+503 A
-510 LQQAFVQMKQ
+510 LNWAFVQMKQ
-520 TVENEI
+520 TVESEI
-526 IHKKLVAFLPD
+526 IYKKLVAFLPD

-558 EVCVIPLPLFA
+558 EACVIPLPLFT

-620 DAENPYLTVPPAYY
+620 DAENPYLTVPPVYY

-658 NDITDVYGLKYSLT
+658 NDITDVYGLKYSLM

-804 QVLKEYRK
+804 QVLKEYRE

>member
-176 EKQHCEEV
+176 EKQRCEEV

-327 FKLPEFTFDKVML
+327 FKLPEFTFDKAML
-340 RQNTKEMKNSD
+340 RQNAGKRDNQD
-351 TMQNIAAEALLN
+351 TMQNIAAEALSN
-363 IEKLHKAFMEEMQG
+363 IEKLHNAFLAEISR
-377 KTGSVVAGS
+377 KTAG
-386 EEADDTEQSRSEAWT
+386 AEQ
-401 DNAGQRT
+401 
-408 GKLSADSTAQLLDI
+408 ADSVAQLLDM
-422 LAQCQGVAI
+422 LAQCQSVAI

-438 QMKGEQ
+438 QMKGEENL
-444 HPSAK
+444 SAK
-449 VCVAALEKY
+449 ACVAALEEY
-458 CEKIFNT
+458 CEKIFNV
-465 YNKMSLINER
+465 YNNLSLVLGR
-475 PEKNSQIDNGMQAG
+475 EKEDFQKLCA
-489 TAQAVWTDKIQSES
+489 
-503 DLYGCEA
+503 A
-510 LQQAFVQMKQ
+510 LNRAFVQMKQ
-520 TVENEI
+520 TVESEI
-526 IHKKLVAFLPD
+526 IYKKLVAFLPD

-558 EVCVIPLPLFA
+558 EACVIPLPLFT
-569 KNLYGEIVAGQ
+569 KNLYGGIVAGQ
-580 DEYDRNDKRNEYPA
+580 DEYDKNDKRGEYPA
-594 YLNVI
+594 DLNII
-599 PWHTVQMQSYEFA
+599 PWHAIQMQSYGFA

-825 INGIDDMTAYYG
+825 INCIDDMTAYYG

>member
-1 MTKVDLKHFRRTVKT
+1 M

-70 TYFADWGTM
+70 TYFADWGTI

-88 VPWDDDMDICMKRA
+88 VPWDDDMDICMKRE

-108 EAAKTELPKNFRI
+108 EAAKTELPKDFRI

-176 EKQHCEEV
+176 EKQRCEEV

-208 IQLEQKYHKTFN
+208 IQLEEKYHKTFN
-220 RKLDNRHMGI
+220 RKLDNRHIGI
-230 ELYRLAEEQMSRVP
+230 ELYRLAEEQMARVP
-244 EEQSDRM
+244 KEESDRM

-259 LGNRGQDKKYY
+259 LGNRGQDREYY
-270 EKFVRLPFEDT
+270 EKFVRLPFENT

-327 FKLPEFTFDKVML
+327 FKLPEFTFDKAML
-340 RQNTKEMKNSD
+340 RQNAGKRDNQD

-363 IEKLHKAFMEEMQG
+363 IEKLHNAFLAEIPW
-377 KTGSVVAGS
+377 KTAG
-386 EEADDTEQSRSEAWT
+386 AEQ
-401 DNAGQRT
+401 
-408 GKLSADSTAQLLDI
+408 ADSVAQLLDM
-422 LAQCQGVAI
+422 LAQCQSVVI

-438 QMKGEQ
+438 QMKGEENL
-444 HPSAK
+444 SAK
-449 VCVAALEKY
+449 ACVAALEEY
-458 CEKIFNT
+458 CEKIFDV
-465 YNKMSLINER
+465 YNNVSLAVER
-475 PEKNSQIDNGMQAG
+475 EKEDFQKLCA
-489 TAQAVWTDKIQSES
+489 
-503 DLYGCEA
+503 A
-510 LQQAFVQMKQ
+510 LNRAFVQMKQ

-544 MQALYDYYTQQENT
+544 MQALYDYYRQQENT

-580 DEYDRNDKRNEYPA
+580 DEYDKNDKRGEYPA
-594 YLNVI
+594 DLNI
-599 PWHTVQMQSYEFA
+599 IAWHTVQMQSYEFA

-658 NDITDVYGLKYSLT
+658 NDITDIYGLKYSLT
-672 MPGAMYADRI
+672 VPGTMYADKI
-682 LIESP
+682 LIESG
-687 AMKALFVNH
+687 AMKELFVNH

-707 VWADK
+707 VWDDK

>member
-1 MTKVDLKHFRRTVKT
+1 M

-70 TYFADWGTM
+70 TYFADWGTI

-88 VPWDDDMDICMKRA
+88 VPWDDDMDICMKRE

-108 EAAKTELPKNFRI
+108 EAAKIELPKDFRI

-176 EKQHCEEV
+176 EKQRCEEV

-208 IQLEQKYHKTFN
+208 IQLEEKYHKTFN

-230 ELYRLAEEQMSRVP
+230 ELYRLAEEQMARVP
-244 EEQSDRM
+244 KEESDRM
-251 AQIFPWGL
+251 TQIFPWGL
-259 LGNRGQDKKYY
+259 LGNRGQDREYY
-270 EKFVRLPFEDT
+270 EKFVRLPFENT

-327 FKLPEFTFDKVML
+327 FKLPEFTFDKAML
-340 RQNTKEMKNSD
+340 RQNAGKRDNQD
-351 TMQNIAAEALLN
+351 TMQNIAAEALSN
-363 IEKLHKAFMEEMQG
+363 IEKLHNAFLAEISW
-377 KTGSVVAGS
+377 KTAG
-386 EEADDTEQSRSEAWT
+386 AEQ
-401 DNAGQRT
+401 
-408 GKLSADSTAQLLDI
+408 ADSVAQLLDM
-422 LAQCQGVAI
+422 LTQCQSVAI

-438 QMKGEQ
+438 QMKGEENL
-444 HPSAK
+444 SAK
-449 VCVAALEKY
+449 ACVAALEEY
-458 CEKIFNT
+458 CEKIFDV
-465 YNKMSLINER
+465 YNNLPLAVER
-475 PEKNSQIDNGMQAG
+475 EKEDFQKLCA
-489 TAQAVWTDKIQSES
+489 
-503 DLYGCEA
+503 A
-510 LQQAFVQMKQ
+510 LNQAFVQMKQ

-544 MQALYDYYTQQENT
+544 MQALYDYYRQQENT

-580 DEYDRNDKRNEYPA
+580 DEYDKNDKRGEYPA
-594 YLNVI
+594 DLNI
-599 PWHTVQMQSYEFA
+599 IAWHTVQMQSYEFA

-707 VWADK
+707 VWDDK

>member
-1 MTKVDLKHFRRTVKT
+1 
-16 DWAKEAEQMKEIS
+16 MKEIS

-70 TYFADWGTM
+70 TYFADWGTI

-88 VPWDDDMDICMKRA
+88 VPWDDDMDICMKRE

-108 EAAKTELPKNFRI
+108 EAAKTELPKDFRI

-176 EKQHCEEV
+176 EKQRCEEV

-208 IQLEQKYHKTFN
+208 IQLEEKYHKTFN

-230 ELYRLAEEQMSRVP
+230 ELYRLAEEQMARVP
-244 EEQSDRM
+244 KEESDRM

-270 EKFVRLPFEDT
+270 EKFVRLPFENT

-296 YHDYFKIHKVWS
+296 YHDYFKIYKVWS

-327 FKLPEFTFDKVML
+327 FKLPEFTFDKAML
-340 RQNTKEMKNSD
+340 RQNAGKRDNQD
-351 TMQNIAAEALLN
+351 TMQNIAAEALSN
-363 IEKLHKAFMEEMQG
+363 IEKLHNAFLAEISR
-377 KTGSVVAGS
+377 KTAG
-386 EEADDTEQSRSEAWT
+386 AEQ
-401 DNAGQRT
+401 
-408 GKLSADSTAQLLDI
+408 ADSVAQLLDM
-422 LAQCQGVAI
+422 LAQCQSVAI

-438 QMKGEQ
+438 QMKGEENL
-444 HPSAK
+444 SAK
-449 VCVAALEKY
+449 ACVAALEEY
-458 CEKIFNT
+458 CEKIFNV
-465 YNKMSLINER
+465 YNNLSLALGR
-475 PEKNSQIDNGMQAG
+475 EKEDFQKLCA
-489 TAQAVWTDKIQSES
+489 
-503 DLYGCEA
+503 A
-510 LQQAFVQMKQ
+510 LNQAFVQMKQ

-544 MQALYDYYTQQENT
+544 MQALYDYYRQQGNT

-580 DEYDRNDKRNEYPA
+580 DEYDKNDKRGEYPA
-594 YLNVI
+594 DLNI
-599 PWHTVQMQSYEFA
+599 IAWHTVQMQSYEFA

-658 NDITDVYGLKYSLT
+658 NDITDIYGLKYSLT
-672 MPGAMYADRI
+672 VPGAMYADKI
-682 LIESP
+682 LIESG
-687 AMKALFVNH
+687 AMKELFVNH
-696 LTAFAGEDTKE
+696 LTAFAGKDTRAVWNEKIEIIGAFTGTEDLKE
-707 VWADK
+707 NREDGAQADR
-712 VMTISAFSGES
+712 
-723 AQTGQPVQN
+723 TGQM
-732 GQCGQTPPKKKLL
+732 QTEQKKTLL
-745 YCIGENEFY
+745 YCIGENEFF
-754 ENAEMAI
+754 ENTAAALD
-761 NKVKERLNV
+761 KVKERLDV
-770 MTQYPESLKVAVC
+770 ITQYQDSLKAAVC
-783 LYPYDIAAWDICTGQ
+783 LYPYDIGMWDIVSEQ
-798 EKDMLV
+798 EKENIV
-804 QVLKEYRK
+804 QVLKEYQK
-812 NKGIELLTKNVFD
+812 NKNIELLSEDTID
-825 INGIDDMTAYYG
+825 IDRMTAYYG
-837 SPSPLICRFVQQRKP
+837 SPSPLICRFVEQHKP
-852 AMVSEEQ
+852 AMVSESSFK

>member
-1 MTKVDLKHFRRTVKT
+1 M
-16 DWAKEAEQMKEIS
+16 
-29 MDFFRDEVR
+29 
-38 NGFFIPTAV
+38 
-47 KQAWAAQLQVLDVIE
+47 
-62 TICRKHDI
+62 
-70 TYFADWGTM
+70 
-79 LGTVRHGGY
+79 
-88 VPWDDDMDICMKRA
+88 PWDDDMDICMKRE

-108 EAAKTELPKNFRI
+108 EAAKTELPKDFRI

-154 NFPYIAGID
+154 NFPYIVGID

-176 EKQHCEEV
+176 EKQRCEEV

-208 IQLEQKYHKTFN
+208 IQLEEKYHKTFN

-230 ELYRLAEEQMSRVP
+230 ELYRLAEEQMARVP
-244 EEQSDRM
+244 KEESDRM

-259 LGNRGQDKKYY
+259 LGNRGQDREYY
-270 EKFVRLPFEDT
+270 EKFVRLPFENT

-327 FKLPEFTFDKVML
+327 FKLPEFTFDKAML
-340 RQNTKEMKNSD
+340 RQNTKEMKNPD

-363 IEKLHKAFMEEMQG
+363 IEKLHNAFLAEISR
-377 KTGSVVAGS
+377 KTAG
-386 EEADDTEQSRSEAWT
+386 AEQ
-401 DNAGQRT
+401 
-408 GKLSADSTAQLLDI
+408 ADSVAQLLDM
-422 LAQCQGVAI
+422 LAQCQSVAI

-438 QMKGEQ
+438 QMKGEENL
-444 HPSAK
+444 SAK
-449 VCVAALEKY
+449 ACVAALEEY
-458 CEKIFNT
+458 CEKIFDV
-465 YNKMSLINER
+465 YNNLPLAVGR
-475 PEKNSQIDNGMQAG
+475 EKEDFQKLCA
-489 TAQAVWTDKIQSES
+489 
-503 DLYGCEA
+503 A
-510 LQQAFVQMKQ
+510 LNQAFVQMKQ
-520 TVENEI
+520 TVESEI
-526 IHKKLVAFLPD
+526 IYKKLVAFLPD

-558 EVCVIPLPLFA
+558 EACVIPLPLFT

-620 DAENPYLTVPPAYY
+620 DAENPYLTVPPVYY

-658 NDITDVYGLKYSLT
+658 NDITDVYGLKYSLM

-837 SPSPLICRFVQQRKP
+837 SPSPLICRFVQQHKP

>member
-1 MTKVDLKHFRRTVKT
+1 M

-70 TYFADWGTM
+70 TYFADWGTI

-88 VPWDDDMDICMKRA
+88 VPWDDDMDICMKRE

-108 EAAKTELPKNFRI
+108 EAAKTELPKDFRI

-176 EKQHCEEV
+176 EKQRCEEV

-208 IQLEQKYHKTFN
+208 IQLEQKYHKNFN

-230 ELYRLAEEQMSRVP
+230 ELYRLAEEQMARVP
-244 EEQSDRM
+244 KEESDRM

-259 LGNRGQDKKYY
+259 LGNRGQDREYY
-270 EKFVRLPFEDT
+270 EKFVRLPFENT

-327 FKLPEFTFDKVML
+327 FKLPEFTFDKAML
-340 RQNTKEMKNSD
+340 RQNAGKRDNQD
-351 TMQNIAAEALLN
+351 TMQNIAAEALSN
-363 IEKLHKAFMEEMQG
+363 IEKLHNAFLAEISR
-377 KTGSVVAGS
+377 KTAG
-386 EEADDTEQSRSEAWT
+386 AEQ
-401 DNAGQRT
+401 
-408 GKLSADSTAQLLDI
+408 ADSVAQLLDM
-422 LAQCQGVAI
+422 LAQCQSVAI

-438 QMKGEQ
+438 QMKGEENL
-444 HPSAK
+444 SAK
-449 VCVAALEKY
+449 ACVAALEEY
-458 CEKIFNT
+458 CEKIFDV
-465 YNKMSLINER
+465 YNNLPLAVER
-475 PEKNSQIDNGMQAG
+475 EKEDFQKLCA
-489 TAQAVWTDKIQSES
+489 
-503 DLYGCEA
+503 A
-510 LQQAFVQMKQ
+510 LNQAFVQMKQ

-544 MQALYDYYTQQENT
+544 MQALYDYYRQQENT

-580 DEYDRNDKRNEYPA
+580 DEYDKNDKRGEYPA
-594 YLNVI
+594 DLNI
-599 PWHTVQMQSYEFA
+599 IAWHTVQMQSYEFA

-658 NDITDVYGLKYSLT
+658 NDITDIYGLKYSLT
-672 MPGAMYADRI
+672 VPGAMYADKI
-682 LIESP
+682 LIESG
-687 AMKALFVNH
+687 AMKELFVNH

-804 QVLKEYRK
+804 QVLKEYQK
-812 NKGIELLTKNVFD
+812 NKGIELLMKNVFD

-837 SPSPLICRFVQQRKP
+837 SPSPLICWFVQQRKP

>member
-1 MTKVDLKHFRRTVKT
+1 
-16 DWAKEAEQMKEIS
+16 MKEIS

-88 VPWDDDMDICMKRA
+88 VPWDDDMDICMKRE

-108 EAAKTELPKNFRI
+108 EAAKTELPKDFRI

-176 EKQHCEEV
+176 ETQRCEEV

-230 ELYRLAEEQMSRVP
+230 ELYRLAEEQMARVP
-244 EEQSDRM
+244 KEESDRM

-270 EKFVRLPFEDT
+270 EKFVRLPFENT

-327 FKLPEFTFDKVML
+327 FKLPDFTFDKAML
-340 RQNTKEMKNSD
+340 RQNTKEMKNPD
-351 TMQNIAAEALLN
+351 TMQNIAAEALSN
-363 IEKLHKAFMEEMQG
+363 IEKLHNAFLAEISR
-377 KTGSVVAGS
+377 KTAG
-386 EEADDTEQSRSEAWT
+386 AEQ
-401 DNAGQRT
+401 
-408 GKLSADSTAQLLDI
+408 ADSVAQLLDM
-422 LAQCQGVAI
+422 LAQCQSVAI

-438 QMKGEQ
+438 QMKGEENL
-444 HPSAK
+444 SAK
-449 VCVAALEKY
+449 ACVAALKEY
-458 CEKIFNT
+458 CEKIFNV
-465 YNKMSLINER
+465 YNNLSMAVER
-475 PEKNSQIDNGMQAG
+475 EKEDFQKLCA
-489 TAQAVWTDKIQSES
+489 
-503 DLYGCEA
+503 A
-510 LQQAFVQMKQ
+510 LNQAFVQMKQ
-520 TVENEI
+520 TVESEI
-526 IHKKLVAFLPD
+526 IYKKLVAFLPD

-558 EVCVIPLPLFA
+558 EACVIPLPLFT

-580 DEYDRNDKRNEYPA
+580 DEYDHNDKRNEYPA

-620 DAENPYLTVPPAYY
+620 DAENPYLTVPPVYY

-658 NDITDVYGLKYSLT
+658 NDITDVYGLKYSLM

-682 LIESP
+682 LIESS

-804 QVLKEYRK
+804 QVLKEYQK
-812 NKGIELLTKNVFD
+812 NKGIELLMKNVFD
-825 INGIDDMTAYYG
+825 TNGIDDITAYYG
-837 SPSPLICRFVQQRKP
+837 SPSPLICRFVQQHKP

>member
-1 MTKVDLKHFRRTVKT
+1 
-16 DWAKEAEQMKEIS
+16 MKEIS

-70 TYFADWGTM
+70 TYFADWGTI

-88 VPWDDDMDICMKRA
+88 VPWDDDMDICMKRE

-108 EAAKTELPKNFRI
+108 EAAKTELPKDFRI

-176 EKQHCEEV
+176 EKQRCEEV

-208 IQLEQKYHKTFN
+208 IQLEEKYHKTFN
-220 RKLDNRHMGI
+220 RKLDNRHIGI
-230 ELYRLAEEQMSRVP
+230 ELYRLAEEQMARVP
-244 EEQSDRM
+244 KEESDRM

-259 LGNRGQDKKYY
+259 LGNRGQDREYY
-270 EKFVRLPFEDT
+270 EKFVRLPFENT

-327 FKLPEFTFDKVML
+327 FKMPEFTFDKAML
-340 RQNTKEMKNSD
+340 RQNAGKRDNQD
-351 TMQNIAAEALLN
+351 TMQNIAAEALSN
-363 IEKLHKAFMEEMQG
+363 IEKLHNAFLAEISR
-377 KTGSVVAGS
+377 KTAG
-386 EEADDTEQSRSEAWT
+386 AEQ
-401 DNAGQRT
+401 
-408 GKLSADSTAQLLDI
+408 ADSVAQLLDM
-422 LAQCQGVAI
+422 LAQCQSVAI

-438 QMKGEQ
+438 QMKGEENL
-444 HPSAK
+444 SAK
-449 VCVAALEKY
+449 ACVAALEEY
-458 CEKIFNT
+458 CEKIFNV
-465 YNKMSLINER
+465 YNNLSLVLGR
-475 PEKNSQIDNGMQAG
+475 EKEDFQKLCA
-489 TAQAVWTDKIQSES
+489 
-503 DLYGCEA
+503 A
-510 LQQAFVQMKQ
+510 LNRAFVQMKQ
-520 TVENEI
+520 TVESEI
-526 IHKKLVAFLPD
+526 IYKKLVAFLPD

-558 EVCVIPLPLFA
+558 EACVIPLPLFT
-569 KNLYGEIVAGQ
+569 KNLYGGIVAGQ
-580 DEYDRNDKRNEYPA
+580 DEYDKNDKRGEYPA
-594 YLNVI
+594 DLNI
-599 PWHTVQMQSYEFA
+599 IAWHTVQMQSYEFA

-837 SPSPLICRFVQQRKP
+837 SPSPLICRFVQQHKP

>member
-1 MTKVDLKHFRRTVKT
+1 
-16 DWAKEAEQMKEIS
+16 MKEIS

-70 TYFADWGTM
+70 TYFADWGTI

-88 VPWDDDMDICMKRA
+88 VPWDDDMDICMKRE

-108 EAAKTELPKNFRI
+108 EAAKTELPKDFRI

-176 EKQHCEEV
+176 EKQRCEEV

-208 IQLEQKYHKTFN
+208 IQLEEKYHKTFN
-220 RKLDNRHMGI
+220 RKLDNRHIGI
-230 ELYRLAEEQMSRVP
+230 ELYRLAEEQMARVP
-244 EEQSDRM
+244 KEESDRM

-259 LGNRGQDKKYY
+259 LGNRGQDREYY
-270 EKFVRLPFEDT
+270 EKFVRLPFENT

-327 FKLPEFTFDKVML
+327 FKLPEFTFDKAML
-340 RQNTKEMKNSD
+340 RQNTGKRDNQD
-351 TMQNIAAEALLN
+351 TMQNIAAEALSN
-363 IEKLHKAFMEEMQG
+363 IEKLHNAFLAEISR
-377 KTGSVVAGS
+377 KTAG
-386 EEADDTEQSRSEAWT
+386 AEQ
-401 DNAGQRT
+401 
-408 GKLSADSTAQLLDI
+408 ADSVAQLLDM
-422 LAQCQGVAI
+422 LAQCQSVAI

-438 QMKGEQ
+438 QMKGEENL
-444 HPSAK
+444 SAK
-449 VCVAALEKY
+449 ACVAALEEY
-458 CEKIFNT
+458 CEKIFNA
-465 YNKMSLINER
+465 YNNLSLVLGR
-475 PEKNSQIDNGMQAG
+475 EKEDFQKLCA
-489 TAQAVWTDKIQSES
+489 
-503 DLYGCEA
+503 A
-510 LQQAFVQMKQ
+510 LNRAFVQMKQ
-520 TVENEI
+520 TVESEI
-526 IHKKLVAFLPD
+526 IYKKLVAFLPD

-544 MQALYDYYTQQENT
+544 MQALYDYYAQQENT
-558 EVCVIPLPLFA
+558 DACVIPLPLFA

-599 PWHTVQMQSYEFA
+599 PWHTVQLQSYEFA

-620 DAENPYLTVPPAYY
+620 DAENPYLTVPPVYY

-658 NDITDVYGLKYSLT
+658 NDITDVYGLKYSLM
-672 MPGAMYADRI
+672 MPGAMYADKI
-682 LIESP
+682 LIESG
-687 AMKALFVNH
+687 AMKELFVNH

>member
-1 MTKVDLKHFRRTVKT
+1 
-16 DWAKEAEQMKEIS
+16 MKEIS

-70 TYFADWGTM
+70 TYFADWGTI

-88 VPWDDDMDICMKRA
+88 VPWDDDMDICMKRE

-108 EAAKTELPKNFRI
+108 EAAKTELPKDFQI

-176 EKQHCEEV
+176 EKQRCEEV

-208 IQLEQKYHKTFN
+208 IQLEQKYHKNFN

-230 ELYRLAEEQMSRVP
+230 ELYRLAEEQMARVP
-244 EEQSDRM
+244 KEESDRM

-259 LGNRGQDKKYY
+259 LGNRGQDREYY
-270 EKFVRLPFEDT
+270 EKFVRLPFENT

-327 FKLPEFTFDKVML
+327 FKLPEFTFDKAML
-340 RQNTKEMKNSD
+340 RQNAGKRDNQD

-363 IEKLHKAFMEEMQG
+363 IEKLHNAFLAEIPW
-377 KTGSVVAGS
+377 KTAG
-386 EEADDTEQSRSEAWT
+386 AEQ
-401 DNAGQRT
+401 
-408 GKLSADSTAQLLDI
+408 ADSVAQLLDM
-422 LAQCQGVAI
+422 LAQCQSVVI

-438 QMKGEQ
+438 QMKGEENL
-444 HPSAK
+444 SAK
-449 VCVAALEKY
+449 ACVAALEEY
-458 CEKIFNT
+458 CEKIFDV
-465 YNKMSLINER
+465 YNNVSLAVER
-475 PEKNSQIDNGMQAG
+475 EKEDFQKLCA
-489 TAQAVWTDKIQSES
+489 
-503 DLYGCEA
+503 A
-510 LQQAFVQMKQ
+510 LNRAFVQMKQ

-544 MQALYDYYTQQENT
+544 MQALYDYYRQQENT

-580 DEYDRNDKRNEYPA
+580 DEYDKNDKRGEYPA
-594 YLNVI
+594 DLNI
-599 PWHTVQMQSYEFA
+599 IAWHTVQMQSYEFA

-658 NDITDVYGLKYSLT
+658 NDITDIYGLKYSLT
-672 MPGAMYADRI
+672 VPGTMYADKI
-682 LIESP
+682 LIESG
-687 AMKALFVNH
+687 AMKELFVNH

-707 VWADK
+707 VWDDK

>member
-1 MTKVDLKHFRRTVKT
+1 MDLKHFRRTVKT

-70 TYFADWGTM
+70 TYFADWGTI

-88 VPWDDDMDICMKRA
+88 VPWDDDMDICMKRE

-176 EKQHCEEV
+176 EKQRCEEV

-208 IQLEQKYHKTFN
+208 IQLEEKYHKTFN
-220 RKLDNRHMGI
+220 RKLDNRHIGI
-230 ELYRLAEEQMSRVP
+230 ELYRLAEEQMARVP
-244 EEQSDRM
+244 KEESDRM

-259 LGNRGQDKKYY
+259 LGNRGQDREYY
-270 EKFVRLPFEDT
+270 EKFVRLPFENT

-327 FKLPEFTFDKVML
+327 FKLPEFTFDKAML
-340 RQNTKEMKNSD
+340 RQNTGKRDNQD
-351 TMQNIAAEALLN
+351 TMQNIAAEALSN
-363 IEKLHKAFMEEMQG
+363 IEKLHNAFLAEISR
-377 KTGSVVAGS
+377 KTAG
-386 EEADDTEQSRSEAWT
+386 AEQ
-401 DNAGQRT
+401 
-408 GKLSADSTAQLLDI
+408 ADSVAQLLDM
-422 LAQCQGVAI
+422 LAQCQSVAI

-438 QMKGEQ
+438 QMKGEENL
-444 HPSAK
+444 SAK
-449 VCVAALEKY
+449 ACVAALEEY
-458 CEKIFNT
+458 CEKIFDV
-465 YNKMSLINER
+465 YNNLPLAVER
-475 PEKNSQIDNGMQAG
+475 EKEDFQKLCA
-489 TAQAVWTDKIQSES
+489 
-503 DLYGCEA
+503 A
-510 LQQAFVQMKQ
+510 LNRAFVQMKQ
-520 TVENEI
+520 TVESEI
-526 IHKKLVAFLPD
+526 IYKKLVAFLPD

-544 MQALYDYYTQQENT
+544 MQALYDYYAQQENT
-558 EVCVIPLPLFA
+558 EACVIPLPLFA

-599 PWHTVQMQSYEFA
+599 PWHTVQLQSYEFA

-620 DAENPYLTVPPAYY
+620 DAENPYLTVPPVYY

-658 NDITDVYGLKYSLT
+658 NDITDVYGLKYSLM
-672 MPGAMYADRI
+672 MPGAMYADKI
-682 LIESP
+682 LIESG
-687 AMKALFVNH
+687 AMKELFVNH

-837 SPSPLICRFVQQRKP
+837 SPSPLICRFVQ
-852 AMVSEEQ
+852 

>member
-1 MTKVDLKHFRRTVKT
+1 
-16 DWAKEAEQMKEIS
+16 MKEIS

-70 TYFADWGTM
+70 TYFADWGTI

-88 VPWDDDMDICMKRA
+88 VPWDDDMDICMKRE

-108 EAAKTELPKNFRI
+108 EAAKTELPKDFRI

-176 EKQHCEEV
+176 EKQRCEEV

-208 IQLEQKYHKTFN
+208 IQLEEKYHKTFN

-230 ELYRLAEEQMSRVP
+230 ELYRLAEEQMARVP
-244 EEQSDRM
+244 KEESDRM

-259 LGNRGQDKKYY
+259 LGNRGQDREYY
-270 EKFVRLPFEDT
+270 EKFVRLPFENT

-327 FKLPEFTFDKVML
+327 FKLPEFTFDKAML
-340 RQNTKEMKNSD
+340 RQNAGKRDNQD

-363 IEKLHKAFMEEMQG
+363 IGKLHNAFLAEIPW
-377 KTGSVVAGS
+377 KTAG
-386 EEADDTEQSRSEAWT
+386 AEQ
-401 DNAGQRT
+401 
-408 GKLSADSTAQLLDI
+408 ADSVAQLLDM
-422 LAQCQGVAI
+422 LAQCQSVVI

-438 QMKGEQ
+438 QMKGEENL
-444 HPSAK
+444 SAK
-449 VCVAALEKY
+449 ACVAALEEY
-458 CEKIFNT
+458 CEKIFDV
-465 YNKMSLINER
+465 YNNVSLAVER
-475 PEKNSQIDNGMQAG
+475 EKEDFQKLCA
-489 TAQAVWTDKIQSES
+489 
-503 DLYGCEA
+503 A
-510 LQQAFVQMKQ
+510 LNRAFVQMKQ

-544 MQALYDYYTQQENT
+544 MQALYDYYRQQENT

-580 DEYDRNDKRNEYPA
+580 DEYDKNDKRGEYPA
-594 YLNVI
+594 DLNI
-599 PWHTVQMQSYEFA
+599 IAWHTVQMQSYEFA

-658 NDITDVYGLKYSLT
+658 NDITDIYGLKYSLT
-672 MPGAMYADRI
+672 VPGTMYADKI
-682 LIESP
+682 LIESG
-687 AMKALFVNH
+687 AMKELFVNH

-707 VWADK
+707 VWDDK

>member
-1 MTKVDLKHFRRTVKT
+1 MAKVDLKHFRRTVKT

-70 TYFADWGTM
+70 TYFADWGTI

-88 VPWDDDMDICMKRA
+88 VPWDDDMDICMKRE

-108 EAAKTELPKNFRI
+108 EAAKTELPKDFRI

-176 EKQHCEEV
+176 EKQRCEEV

-195 AGEIAQPVKEANL
+195 VGEIAQPVKEANL
-208 IQLEQKYHKTFN
+208 IQLEEKYHKTFN

-230 ELYRLAEEQMSRVP
+230 ELYRLAEEQMARVP
-244 EEQSDRM
+244 KEESDRM

-259 LGNRGQDKKYY
+259 LGNRGQDREYY
-270 EKFVRLPFEDT
+270 EKFVRLPFENT

-327 FKLPEFTFDKVML
+327 FKLPEFTFDKAML
-340 RQNTKEMKNSD
+340 RQNAGKRDNQD

-363 IEKLHKAFMEEMQG
+363 IEKLHNAFLAEIPW
-377 KTGSVVAGS
+377 KTAG
-386 EEADDTEQSRSEAWT
+386 AEQ
-401 DNAGQRT
+401 
-408 GKLSADSTAQLLDI
+408 ADSVAQLLDM
-422 LAQCQGVAI
+422 LAQCQSVVI

-438 QMKGEQ
+438 QMKGEENL
-444 HPSAK
+444 SAK
-449 VCVAALEKY
+449 ACVAALEEY
-458 CEKIFNT
+458 CEKIFNV
-465 YNKMSLINER
+465 YNNVSLAVER
-475 PEKNSQIDNGMQAG
+475 EKEDFQKLCA
-489 TAQAVWTDKIQSES
+489 
-503 DLYGCEA
+503 A
-510 LQQAFVQMKQ
+510 LNRAFVQMKQ

-544 MQALYDYYTQQENT
+544 MQALYDYYRQQENT

-580 DEYDRNDKRNEYPA
+580 DEYDKNDKRGEYPA
-594 YLNVI
+594 DLNI
-599 PWHTVQMQSYEFA
+599 IAWHTVQMQSYEFA

-658 NDITDVYGLKYSLT
+658 NDITDIYGLKYSLT
-672 MPGAMYADRI
+672 VPGTMYADKI
-682 LIESP
+682 LIESG
-687 AMKALFVNH
+687 AMKELFVNH

-707 VWADK
+707 VWDDK

>member
-1 MTKVDLKHFRRTVKT
+1 MDLKHFRRTVKT

-70 TYFADWGTM
+70 TYFADWGTI

-88 VPWDDDMDICMKRA
+88 VPWDDDMDICMKRE

-108 EAAKTELPKNFRI
+108 EAAKTELPKDFRI

-176 EKQHCEEV
+176 EKQRCEEV

-195 AGEIAQPVKEANL
+195 AGQIAQPVKEANL
-208 IQLEQKYHKTFN
+208 IQLEEKYHKTFN

-230 ELYRLAEEQMSRVP
+230 ELYRLAEEQMARVP
-244 EEQSDRM
+244 KEESDRM

-259 LGNRGQDKKYY
+259 LGNRGQDREYY
-270 EKFVRLPFEDT
+270 EKFVRLPFENT

-327 FKLPEFTFDKVML
+327 FKLPEFTFDKAML

-363 IEKLHKAFMEEMQG
+363 IEKLHNAFLAEISR
-377 KTGSVVAGS
+377 KTAGAEQADSVV
-386 EEADDTEQSRSEAWT
+386 
-401 DNAGQRT
+401 
-408 GKLSADSTAQLLDI
+408 QLLDM
-422 LAQCQGVAI
+422 LAQCQSVAI

-438 QMKGEQ
+438 QMKGEENL
-444 HPSAK
+444 SAK
-449 VCVAALEKY
+449 ACVAALEEY
-458 CEKIFNT
+458 CEKIFDV
-465 YNKMSLINER
+465 YNNLPLAVGR
-475 PEKNSQIDNGMQAG
+475 EKEDFQKLCA
-489 TAQAVWTDKIQSES
+489 
-503 DLYGCEA
+503 A
-510 LQQAFVQMKQ
+510 LNQAFVQMKQ

-544 MQALYDYYTQQENT
+544 MQALYDYYRQQENT

-580 DEYDRNDKRNEYPA
+580 DEYDKNDKRGEYPA
-594 YLNVI
+594 DLNI
-599 PWHTVQMQSYEFA
+599 IAWHTVQMQSYEFA

>member
-1 MTKVDLKHFRRTVKT
+1 
-16 DWAKEAEQMKEIS
+16 MKEIS

-70 TYFADWGTM
+70 TYFADWGTI

-88 VPWDDDMDICMKRA
+88 VPWDDDMDICMKRE

-108 EAAKTELPKNFRI
+108 EAAKTELPKDFRI

-176 EKQHCEEV
+176 EKQRCEEV

-208 IQLEQKYHKTFN
+208 IQLEEKYHKTFN
-220 RKLDNRHMGI
+220 RKLDNRHIGI
-230 ELYRLAEEQMSRVP
+230 ELYRLAEEQMARVP
-244 EEQSDRM
+244 KEESDRM

-259 LGNRGQDKKYY
+259 LGNRGQDREYY
-270 EKFVRLPFEDT
+270 EKFVRLPFENT

-327 FKLPEFTFDKVML
+327 FKLPEFTFDKAVL
-340 RQNTKEMKNSD
+340 RQNAGKRDNQD
-351 TMQNIAAEALLN
+351 TMQNIAAEALSN
-363 IEKLHKAFMEEMQG
+363 IEKLHNAFLAEISR
-377 KTGSVVAGS
+377 KTAG
-386 EEADDTEQSRSEAWT
+386 AEQ
-401 DNAGQRT
+401 
-408 GKLSADSTAQLLDI
+408 ADSVAQLLDM
-422 LAQCQGVAI
+422 LAQCQSVAI

-438 QMKGEQ
+438 QMKGEENL
-444 HPSAK
+444 SAK
-449 VCVAALEKY
+449 ACVAALEEY
-458 CEKIFNT
+458 CEKIFNV
-465 YNKMSLINER
+465 YNNLSLAVGR
-475 PEKNSQIDNGMQAG
+475 EKEDFQKLCA
-489 TAQAVWTDKIQSES
+489 
-503 DLYGCEA
+503 A
-510 LQQAFVQMKQ
+510 LNRAFVQMKQ
-520 TVENEI
+520 TVESEI
-526 IHKKLVAFLPD
+526 IYKKLVAFLPD

-558 EVCVIPLPLFA
+558 EACVIPLPLFT
-569 KNLYGEIVAGQ
+569 KNLYGGIVAGQ

-620 DAENPYLTVPPAYY
+620 DAENPYLTVPPVYY
-634 AKQLQQYTDC
+634 AKQLQQYTDR

-658 NDITDVYGLKYSLT
+658 NDITDVYGLKYSLM

-682 LIESP
+682 LIESS

-707 VWADK
+707 VWTDK
-712 VMTISAFSGES
+712 VMTIAAFLGES
-723 AQTGQPVQN
+723 AQPGQPVQN
-732 GQCGQTPPKKKLL
+732 GQCGHTPPKKKLL

-754 ENAEMAI
+754 ENADMAI

-770 MTQYPESLKVAVC
+770 MTQYLESLKVAVC

-804 QVLKEYRK
+804 QVLKEYRN

-825 INGIDDMTAYYG
+825 INGIDDITAYYG
-837 SPSPLICRFVQQRKP
+837 SPSPLICRFVQQHKP

>member
-1 MTKVDLKHFRRTVKT
+1 
-16 DWAKEAEQMKEIS
+16 MKEIS

-70 TYFADWGTM
+70 TYFADWGTI

-88 VPWDDDMDICMKRA
+88 VPWDDDMDICMKRE

-176 EKQHCEEV
+176 EKQRCEEV

-208 IQLEQKYHKTFN
+208 IQLEEKYHKTFN

-230 ELYRLAEEQMSRVP
+230 ELYRLAEEQMARVP
-244 EEQSDRM
+244 KEESDRM

-270 EKFVRLPFEDT
+270 EKFVRLPFENT

-296 YHDYFKIHKVWS
+296 YHDYFKIYKVWS

-327 FKLPEFTFDKVML
+327 FKLPEFTFDKAML
-340 RQNTKEMKNSD
+340 RQNAGKRDNQD
-351 TMQNIAAEALLN
+351 TMQNIAAEALSN
-363 IEKLHKAFMEEMQG
+363 IEKLHNAFLAEISR
-377 KTGSVVAGS
+377 KTAG
-386 EEADDTEQSRSEAWT
+386 AEQ
-401 DNAGQRT
+401 
-408 GKLSADSTAQLLDI
+408 ADSVAQLLDM
-422 LAQCQGVAI
+422 LAQCQSVAI

-438 QMKGEQ
+438 QMKGEENL
-444 HPSAK
+444 SAK
-449 VCVAALEKY
+449 ACVAALEEY
-458 CEKIFNT
+458 CEKIFNV
-465 YNKMSLINER
+465 YNNLSLALGR
-475 PEKNSQIDNGMQAG
+475 EKEDFQKLCA
-489 TAQAVWTDKIQSES
+489 
-503 DLYGCEA
+503 A
-510 LQQAFVQMKQ
+510 LNQAFVQMKQ

-544 MQALYDYYTQQENT
+544 MQALYDYYRQQGNT

-580 DEYDRNDKRNEYPA
+580 DEYDKNDKRGEYPA
-594 YLNVI
+594 DLNI
-599 PWHTVQMQSYEFA
+599 IAWHTVQMQSYEFA

-658 NDITDVYGLKYSLT
+658 NDITDIYGLKYSLT
-672 MPGAMYADRI
+672 VPGAMYADKI
-682 LIESP
+682 LIESG
-687 AMKALFVNH
+687 AMKELFVNH
-696 LTAFAGEDTKE
+696 LTAFAGKDTRAVWNEKIEIIGAFTGTEDLKE
-707 VWADK
+707 NREDGAQADR
-712 VMTISAFSGES
+712 
-723 AQTGQPVQN
+723 TGQM
-732 GQCGQTPPKKKLL
+732 QTEQKKTLL
-745 YCIGENEFY
+745 YCIGENEFF
-754 ENAEMAI
+754 ENTAAALD
-761 NKVKERLNV
+761 KVKERLDV
-770 MTQYPESLKVAVC
+770 ITQYQDSLKAAVC
-783 LYPYDIAAWDICTGQ
+783 LYPYDIGMWDIVSEQ
-798 EKDMLV
+798 EKENIV
-804 QVLKEYRK
+804 QVLKEYQK
-812 NKGIELLTKNVFD
+812 NKNIELLSEDTID
-825 INGIDDMTAYYG
+825 IDRMTAYYG
-837 SPSPLICRFVQQRKP
+837 SPSPLICRFVEQHKP
-852 AMVSEEQ
+852 AMVSESSFK

>member
-1 MTKVDLKHFRRTVKT
+1 MGERGRADERNFNG
-16 DWAKEAEQMKEIS
+16 
-29 MDFFRDEVR
+29 FFRDEVR

-70 TYFADWGTM
+70 TYFADWGTI

-88 VPWDDDMDICMKRA
+88 VPWDDDMDICMKRE

-108 EAAKTELPKNFRI
+108 EAAKTELPKDFRI

-176 EKQHCEEV
+176 EKQRCEEV

-208 IQLEQKYHKTFN
+208 IQLEEKYHKTFN
-220 RKLDNRHMGI
+220 RKLDNRHIGI
-230 ELYRLAEEQMSRVP
+230 ELYRLAEEQMARVP
-244 EEQSDRM
+244 KEESDRM

-259 LGNRGQDKKYY
+259 LGNRGQDREYY
-270 EKFVRLPFEDT
+270 EKFVRLPFENT

-327 FKLPEFTFDKVML
+327 FKLPEFTFDKAML
-340 RQNTKEMKNSD
+340 RQNAGKRDNQD
-351 TMQNIAAEALLN
+351 TMQNIAAEALSN
-363 IEKLHKAFMEEMQG
+363 IEKLHNAFLAEISR
-377 KTGSVVAGS
+377 KTAG
-386 EEADDTEQSRSEAWT
+386 AEQ
-401 DNAGQRT
+401 
-408 GKLSADSTAQLLDI
+408 ADSVAQLLDM
-422 LAQCQGVAI
+422 LAQCQSVAI

-438 QMKGEQ
+438 QMKGEENL
-444 HPSAK
+444 SAK
-449 VCVAALEKY
+449 ACVAALEEY
-458 CEKIFNT
+458 CEKIFNV
-465 YNKMSLINER
+465 YNNLSLAVGR
-475 PEKNSQIDNGMQAG
+475 EKEDFQKLCA
-489 TAQAVWTDKIQSES
+489 
-503 DLYGCEA
+503 A
-510 LQQAFVQMKQ
+510 LNRAFVQMKQ
-520 TVENEI
+520 TVESEI
-526 IHKKLVAFLPD
+526 IYKKLVAFLPD

-544 MQALYDYYTQQENT
+544 MQALYDYYRQQENT

-580 DEYDRNDKRNEYPA
+580 DEYDKNDKRGEYPA
-594 YLNVI
+594 NLNI
-599 PWHTVQMQSYEFA
+599 IAWHTVQMQSYEFA

-620 DAENPYLTVPPAYY
+620 DAENPYLTVPTAYY

-658 NDITDVYGLKYSLT
+658 NDITDVYGLKYSLM

-707 VWADK
+707 VWTDK
-712 VMTISAFSGES
+712 VMTIAAFSGES

-812 NKGIELLTKNVFD
+812 NKGIELLTKNAFD

-837 SPSPLICRFVQQRKP
+837 SPSPLICRFVQQHKP